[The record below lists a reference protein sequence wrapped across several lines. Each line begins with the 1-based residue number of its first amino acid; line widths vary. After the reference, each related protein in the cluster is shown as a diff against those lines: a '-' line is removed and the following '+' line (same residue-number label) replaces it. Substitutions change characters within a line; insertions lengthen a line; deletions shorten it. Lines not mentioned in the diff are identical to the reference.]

1 MDVFW
6 HLFVWMKHSK
16 RLATMNSLR
25 DSSIFDMKEPLYLC
39 RKHLPNM
46 CSFSNV
52 LPNRIYFS
60 TRSITT
66 MSAPKSWL
74 EMSKEAIVALK
85 DRTGSSMQAIK
96 AYIMKAYP
104 TVNFQQH
111 MLRQALKKGA
121 ESGKVRIHT
130 HSFFL
135 YMD

>member
-1 MDVFW
+1 
-6 HLFVWMKHSK
+6 
-16 RLATMNSLR
+16 
-25 DSSIFDMKEPLYLC
+25 
-39 RKHLPNM
+39 M
-46 CSFSNV
+46 CSCSNV
-52 LPNRIYFS
+52 LPNHIYFS

-96 AYIMKAYP
+96 AYIMKVYP

-121 ESGKVRIHT
+121 ESGKVPIHT
-130 HSFFL
+130 HTLSL
-135 YMD
+135 HGLN